1 MPAPADR
8 KPLLALLA
16 GAGVIGAGTVL
27 VRLAGTG
34 PAAAGWWRLAFALP
48 WLALLTAQER
58 SRGPQAPDV
67 GVGLGAPAGVLAL
80 CGLTFAAD
88 LISWHYSLHLTSIA
102 NATTL
107 ANLTPV
113 IVTVLAWA
121 LLRERPAGR
130 FLVGLALAVA
140 GAATMAAARSGGQG
154 VAPRSGDALA
164 VLASV
169 WYALYFMAVRR
180 ARRSASALQVMLAS
194 SLIGAP
200 LLLLAA
206 LTLHERLAPAT
217 LLGWA
222 ACAALGLMHVA
233 GQGAIAW
240 SLGKVPTALAAVV
253 VLIQPVVA
261 AIAAWMVFGE
271 AISGLQALG
280 ALLALAGVALAQA
293 AARRPPPVTG
303 EAEAAAG

>member
-1 MPAPADR
+1 MPTDR
-8 KPLLALLA
+8 KPLLVLLA

-48 WLALLTAQER
+48 WLALLSAHER
-58 SRGPQAPDV
+58 RGPLQTP
-67 GVGLGAPAGVLAL
+67 GLGAPAGVLAL

-121 LLRERPAGR
+121 WLRERPAGR
-130 FLVGLALAVA
+130 FLAGLALAVA

-154 VAPRSGDALA
+154 ANPSLGDGLA
-164 VLASV
+164 ILASV
-169 WYALYFMAVRR
+169 WYALYFMVVRT
-180 ARRSASALQVMLAS
+180 ARRTASALQVMLAS

-200 LLLLAA
+200 LMLVAA

-217 LLGWA
+217 LAGWA
-222 ACAALGLMHVA
+222 ACVALGVMHVA

-261 AIAAWMVFGE
+261 ALAAWMVFGE
-271 AISGLQALG
+271 AIGAVQALG

-293 AARRPPPVTG
+293 AARRPPPVSG